1 MLAPAAW
8 LKYQLSK
15 ERAFPPRAEILAEI
29 LGAIDLGKRRAP
41 GRRIQSHLEYPVTDT
56 AAHGW
61 EEAQVI

>member
-8 LKYQLSK
+8 LKHQLSK
-15 ERAFPPRAEILAEI
+15 ERAFPPRAEILAEM
-29 LGAIDLGKRRAP
+29 LRAIEKARS
-41 GRRIQSHLEYPVTDT
+41 GRRRIRSNLKYPVTNT